1 MAFSISPAEMSK
13 AIQLK
18 LIHGEKDG
26 RDERNLEH
34 CINGVIGTDG
44 LIHAP
49 VLET

>member
-1 MAFSISPAEMSK
+1 MVKKMA
-13 AIQLK
+13 
-18 LIHGEKDG
+18 
-26 RDERNLEH
+26 DERNLEH